1 MALLALLFVSIG
13 AFIAHP
19 TPLGAAIVLFVAVV
33 FAFVAPKLVRGVRKL
48 LNEQLK

>member
-19 TPLGAAIVLFVAVV
+19 SPLGAGLVILVALLFV
-33 FAFVAPKLVRGVRKL
+33 FVAPKLIRGVRKIIQQ
-48 LNEQLK
+48 QLK

>member
-19 TPLGAAIVLFVAVV
+19 SPLGAGLVIFVALLFV
-33 FAFVAPKLVRGVRKL
+33 FVAPKLIRGVRKIIQ
-48 LNEQLK
+48 EQVK

>member
-19 TPLGAAIVLFVAVV
+19 SPLGAGVVVIVALLFI
-33 FAFVAPKLVRGVRKL
+33 FVAPKLIRGVHKIL
-48 LNEQLK
+48 QEQLK